1 MCSKMRV
8 IFVSALFLFLQA
20 CCATPKIPVTPP
32 QQKTTSLASSSLIS
46 SSLMSSSLV
55 GSWQFVSGRYTEPNK
70 APVIYK
76 HPDLRAVKIITP
88 THFSY
93 ITENGDGSFYVA
105 GAGICKLEKEQYT
118 ETVNYSSVPTMK
130 NKSYTFK
137 YHIENDLWYMEG
149 MEDGSLTEEIWQR
162 LPE

>member
-1 MCSKMRV
+1 MNSKLQV

-20 CCATPKIPVTPP
+20 CCTAPKISVTSAQP
-32 QQKTTSLASSSLIS
+32 KAASLTSTSLVG
-46 SSLMSSSLV
+46 SSLV

-76 HPDLRAVKIITP
+76 NPDLRAIKIITP

-105 GAGICKLEKEQYT
+105 GAGTCKLEKAQYT
-118 ETVNYSSVPTMK
+118 ETLNYSSVPTMK

-137 YHIENDLWYMEG
+137 YRIENDLWYMEG

>member
-1 MCSKMRV
+1 MNSTLRI
-8 IFVSALFLFLQA
+8 IFVSALVLCLQA
-20 CCATPKIPVTPP
+20 CCAAPKVPSAPLQP
-32 QQKTTSLASSSLIS
+32 KTASLPG
-46 SSLMSSSLV
+46 SSLV

-70 APVIYK
+70 PPVAYK
-76 HPDLRAVKIITP
+76 SPELRAIKIITP

-93 ITENGDGSFYVA
+93 VTENGNGSFYVA
-105 GAGICKLEKEQYT
+105 GAGTCKLEKEQYT
-118 ETVNYSSVPTMK
+118 ETLDYASVPTMK

>member
-1 MCSKMRV
+1 MNSKLLV

-20 CCATPKIPVTPP
+20 CCAAPKIPATPSQP
-32 QQKTTSLASSSLIS
+32 KTSSVVGSSLVGASLVGSSLI
-46 SSLMSSSLV
+46 

-70 APVIYK
+70 TPIIYK
-76 HPDLRAVKIITP
+76 NPDLRAIKIITP

-93 ITENGDGSFYVA
+93 ITEKGDGSFYVA
-105 GAGICKLEKEQYT
+105 GAGTCKLEKEQYT
-118 ETVNYSSVPTMK
+118 ETLNYSSVPTMK

-137 YHIENDLWYMEG
+137 YHIENDLWHMEG
-149 MEDGSLTEEIWQR
+149 IEDGSLTEEIWQR